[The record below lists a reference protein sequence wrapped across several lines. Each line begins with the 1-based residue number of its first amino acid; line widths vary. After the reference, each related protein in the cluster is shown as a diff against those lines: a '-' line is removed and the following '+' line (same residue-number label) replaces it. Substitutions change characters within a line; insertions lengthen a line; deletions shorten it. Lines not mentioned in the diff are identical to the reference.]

1 MTTIPLLDAYP
12 LTISLDGRC
21 FTLSGVDEAVRVLEE
36 HWPNKTGVHYA
47 QALRSCR
54 LAVLRVVSSA
64 VAREHLM
71 AACLEAGV
79 PHEIRP
85 STERDQLPLLP
96 SQKATPIVVDGE
108 RSRMSICEAETGE
121 RDG

>member
-12 LTISLDGRC
+12 LTISLEGRC

-54 LAVLRVVSSA
+54 LAVLRAAPSA
-64 VAREHLM
+64 VAREHLI
-71 AACLEAGV
+71 AACLEAGI
-79 PHEIRP
+79 PHEVRP
-85 STERDQLPLLP
+85 STEKDQLPLFAGPQEAGGSL
-96 SQKATPIVVDGE
+96 ANE
-108 RSRMSICEAETGE
+108 RSG
-121 RDG
+121 